1 MKSIRSRRWALGA
14 ALLIQALSVPAFA
27 GLGGNL
33 DSVEA
38 DQLKMKGTLRTTV
51 SAAFTVHE
59 IQTPAGT
66 LVREFVTPTGKVF
79 AIAWRGP
86 KAPDLRQS
94 LGTYFQQF
102 LDAPRPVHPNHAHFA
117 ITQSNLVLQSSG
129 HMRAYSGRAYDPQ
142 LLPQGVAVTD
152 IK

>member
-1 MKSIRSRRWALGA
+1 MKFIRSRRWAFGA
-14 ALLIQALSVPAFA
+14 ALLIQVLWVPAFA

-51 SAAFTVHE
+51 AAAFTVHE

-66 LVREFVTPTGKVF
+66 LVREYVAPTGKVF
-79 AIAWRGP
+79 AVVWRGP
-86 KAPDLRQS
+86 KMPDLRQT

-102 LDAPRPVHPNHAHFA
+102 TDAPRPLHPNHAHFA
-117 ITQSNLVLQSSG
+117 ITQPNFVLQSSG
-129 HMRAYSGRAYDPQ
+129 HMRAYSGRAYDPL

>member
-38 DQLKMKGTLRTTV
+38 DQLKMQGTLRTTV
-51 SAAFTVHE
+51 GAAFTVHE
-59 IQTPAGT
+59 IQTPTGT
-66 LVREFVTPTGKVF
+66 LVREYVAPTGKVF
-79 AIAWRGP
+79 AVAWRGP
-86 KAPDLRQS
+86 KMPDLRQT

-102 LDAPRPVHPNHAHFA
+102 TDAPRPAHPNHAHFA
-117 ITQSNLVLQSSG
+117 ITEPNFVLQSSG

-142 LLPQGVAVTD
+142 LLPQGVALTD